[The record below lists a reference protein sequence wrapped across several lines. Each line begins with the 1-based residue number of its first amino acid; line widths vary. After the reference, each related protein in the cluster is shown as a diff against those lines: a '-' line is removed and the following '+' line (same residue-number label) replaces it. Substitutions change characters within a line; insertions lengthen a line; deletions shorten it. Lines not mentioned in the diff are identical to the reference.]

1 MLVPASVYWNAG
13 RRSHRLG
20 VANLSFSIGTF
31 SDWYSCPQI
40 EADRMLVP
48 EAPGIYAVMDRET
61 GVLIYVGKA
70 MGYFK
75 DRPRGLRDRIFKEHL
90 KPRARGSALRRYVA
104 AELGIPIYRDQANHQ
119 TVDGI
124 HEESISRFLGDR
136 ALFTFAIFPWGS
148 VPGAENAAR
157 RELKPRWNPL

>member
-1 MLVPASVYWNAG
+1 
-13 RRSHRLG
+13 LG

-61 GVLIYVGKA
+61 SVLIYVGKA

-104 AELGIPIYRDQANHQ
+104 SELGIPIYRDQANHQ

-124 HEESISRFLGDR
+124 HEENISRFLGDR